1 MNFRYPL
8 TSFRWLIDG
17 NAAFHADK
25 SAGNKIVMHNMQ
37 RREKRGM
44 LHEKRKQ
51 AISSEK
57 ENAIF
62 KKGKL
67 QICPSLFSLFIQYA
81 QMQKEKMR
89 KLDFKC

>member
-37 RREKRGM
+37 RREKRACCM
-44 LHEKRKQ
+44 KKRKQ

-67 QICPSLFSLFIQYA
+67 QI
-81 QMQKEKMR
+81 
-89 KLDFKC
+89 

>member
-1 MNFRYPL
+1 
-8 TSFRWLIDG
+8 
-17 NAAFHADK
+17 
-25 SAGNKIVMHNMQ
+25 
-37 RREKRGM
+37 M

-51 AISSEK
+51 VISSEK

-67 QICPSLFSLFIQYA
+67 QICPSLFSLFIQCT